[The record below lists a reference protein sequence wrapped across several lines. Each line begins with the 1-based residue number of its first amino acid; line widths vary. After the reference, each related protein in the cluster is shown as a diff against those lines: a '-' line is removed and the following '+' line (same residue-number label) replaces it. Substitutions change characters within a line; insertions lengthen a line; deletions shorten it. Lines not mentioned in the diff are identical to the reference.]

1 MLEGVGGGGGR
12 GESNNNTFPLLNY
25 DLFNRDKRVCQTGGI
40 LYGYQC
46 SYTKMTSFSLRCVI
60 LYDTLLADLH

>member
-1 MLEGVGGGGGR
+1 MEGK
-12 GESNNNTFPLLNY
+12 SNNNPMENTFPLLNY

-46 SYTKMTSFSLRCVI
+46 SYTKMTSFSLRCAI
-60 LYDTLLADLH
+60 LYDTLLGDLH